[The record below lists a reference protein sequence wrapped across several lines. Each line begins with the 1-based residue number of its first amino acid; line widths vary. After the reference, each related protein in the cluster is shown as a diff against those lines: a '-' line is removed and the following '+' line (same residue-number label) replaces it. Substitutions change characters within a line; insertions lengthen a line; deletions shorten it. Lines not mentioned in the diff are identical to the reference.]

1 MTRLERLDLD
11 DPNWMS
17 FVTKRPE
24 TTPFH
29 LPAWAKLLCECYGYR
44 GFALVMANADGVAVA
59 GIPIIEK
66 AAPLT
71 RRRRWVS
78 LPFTDHCAP
87 LVAAPQAEA
96 PFAKGLEELYAVSGV
111 DRLEVR
117 AQLALE
123 SGRRVSSAV
132 LHALRLEPDAREVL
146 RRVSKSEAQH
156 AARAKRKGVTVRVAV
171 RAEDVDRAFYDLQ
184 LETRRRLGVPI
195 QPRRFY
201 TLLWRRMLEP
211 GHGFLLLAYHEGLP
225 IAGAVFLRAKDTL
238 IWKFGAS
245 LKSHWSLRANPLIL
259 WTAIEHGCATGATV
273 LDFGRTELSHEGL
286 RVFKRSWGTEE
297 TPLTYTILGRPE
309 KTPSER
315 PRAAAESLI
324 RRAPPWVCRVAG
336 EMLYKYAS

>member
-17 FVTKRPE
+17 FVAGRPE

-29 LPAWAKLLCECYGYR
+29 LPAWAELLCECYGYR
-44 GFALVMANADGVAVA
+44 GFALVMVNGDRVALA
-59 GIPIIEK
+59 GMPVVEK

-71 RRRRWVS
+71 RRKRWVS
-78 LPFTDHCAP
+78 LPFTDQCAP
-87 LVAAPQAEA
+87 LVATPQAEA
-96 PFAKGLEELYAVSGV
+96 LFAEGLEDLYAASGI

-117 AQLALE
+117 AKLALE
-123 SGRRVSSAV
+123 SGRHVSSAV
-132 LHALRLEPDAREVL
+132 RHSLRLEPDAREVL
-146 RRVSKSEAQH
+146 RGVSKSEAQH
-156 AARAKRKGVTVRVAV
+156 AARAKRKGVTVRAAT
-171 RAEDVDRAFYDLQ
+171 RAEDVDRVFYGLQ

-211 GHGFLLLAYHEGLP
+211 DHGFLLLAYHEGLP

-238 IWKFGAS
+238 VWKYGAS

-259 WTAIEHGCATGATV
+259 WTAIEHGCATGAAV
-273 LDFGRTELSHEGL
+273 LDFGRTELSHESL

-297 TPLTYTILGRPE
+297 TALTYTILGRPE
-309 KTPSER
+309 KTQSER

-324 RRAPPWVCRVAG
+324 RRAPPWVCRIAG